1 MFGIVERGYGV
12 TRPLPRI
19 CAGISSRARSAMS
32 VRTASSSALGEG
44 PPAGRGYG
52 YADGTA
58 EVLGGVEQAGRD
70 YRVAFGDVS

>member
-1 MFGIVERGYGV
+1 
-12 TRPLPRI
+12 
-19 CAGISSRARSAMS
+19 MS